1 MRTVRLLALIALAS
15 CHLDKLLGGGN
26 GAASKGPPGTGM
38 LRVTAATSGSGPDSV
53 GYTLSVDQASQGIG
67 VNATL
72 TLGVAAGTHAVALGR
87 VPSNCAVGD
96 ANPRSVT
103 VPAQDT
109 ARTTFSVACSLPA
122 THYTFLTQPHSPQES
137 LQPFQVQVAALD
149 DSGNVVPSFTDS
161 LTIAIGTDG
170 SLTQN
175 ATLSGTK
182 RVKAVNGI
190 ATFSDL
196 SIDQPGTGYT
206 LTASGPKLPAVT
218 SSPFDVL

>member
-15 CHLDKLLGGGN
+15 CHLDKLLSGGN
-26 GAASKGPPGTGM
+26 GVSAIRPPGTGT

-53 GYTLSVDQASQGIG
+53 GYTVTVDQTSQAIG
-67 VNATL
+67 VNSTL
-72 TLGVAAGTHAVALGR
+72 TFAIAAGSHAVGLGR
-87 VPSNCAVGD
+87 VPGNCAVAD
-96 ANPRSVT
+96 SNPRTLS

-109 ARTTFSVACSLPA
+109 ARTTFTVACSLPA
-122 THYTFLTQPHSPQES
+122 THFAFITQPHSPETS
-137 LQPFQVQVAALD
+137 LQPFQVQVAALN
-149 DSGNVVPSFTDS
+149 DSGNVVPSFADS
-161 LTIAIGTDG
+161 ITIAIGTNG
-170 SLTQN
+170 SLTGN

-182 RVKAVNGI
+182 RVRAVNGI

-218 SSPFDVL
+218 SNAFDVL